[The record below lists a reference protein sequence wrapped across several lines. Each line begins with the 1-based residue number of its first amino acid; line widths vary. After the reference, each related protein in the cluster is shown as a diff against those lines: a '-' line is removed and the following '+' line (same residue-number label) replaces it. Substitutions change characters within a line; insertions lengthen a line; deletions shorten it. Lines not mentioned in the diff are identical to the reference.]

1 MDWSAYGYAGLFV
14 SSFISATVLPMSSEV
29 VFSAFVVGKVNLL
42 YCVLWAS
49 LGNFLGGMTG
59 YYLGWL
65 GRWDWIERYLGVK
78 HASVEKWR
86 GFCDKYGILLAFFCW
101 LPFIGDLFCVAL
113 GFIKANVWQASAGM
127 LLGKV
132 ARYTVLGYLLSKYG
146 MGILQ

>member
-29 VFSAFVVGKVNLL
+29 VFSAFVVGKFNLL

-65 GRWDWIERYLGVK
+65 GLYRFDGNRFYQVK
-78 HASVEKWR
+78 QNGPW
-86 GFCDKYGILLAFFCW
+86 
-101 LPFIGDLFCVAL
+101 
-113 GFIKANVWQASAGM
+113 
-127 LLGKV
+127 
-132 ARYTVLGYLLSKYG
+132 
-146 MGILQ
+146 